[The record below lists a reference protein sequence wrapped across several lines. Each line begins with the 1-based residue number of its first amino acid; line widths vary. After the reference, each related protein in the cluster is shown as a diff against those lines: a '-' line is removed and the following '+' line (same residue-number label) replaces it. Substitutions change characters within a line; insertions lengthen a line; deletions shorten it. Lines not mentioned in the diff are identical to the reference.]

1 MIRFR
6 TDITLD
12 TISDYDANNGNNCV
26 DVLPVEFKQGDM
38 VEGYLANEDDG
49 DWVDIIFNDGS
60 VATNVLREDVEE
72 V

>member
-6 TDITLD
+6 TDITLE

-26 DVLPVEFKQGDM
+26 DALPVEFKQGDM
-38 VEGYLANEDDG
+38 IEGYLTAEDDG

-60 VATNVLREDVEE
+60 VATNVLIEDVEE
-72 V
+72 I